1 MNKFRT
7 VSFWMSL
14 CGAVVILL
22 TTLGIR
28 IDADYVNEVVTA
40 LSGVLVLLGVL
51 TAPDG
56 SQTPAKVD
64 ENSATKEVDDNSDA
78 KDVGEI

>member
-22 TTLGIR
+22 TTLGVR
-28 IDADYVNEVVTA
+28 IDAEYVTEVVTA

-51 TAPDG
+51 IAPDT
-56 SQTPAKVD
+56 QPKVD
-64 ENSATKEVDDNSDA
+64 ENKQADKTD
-78 KDVGEI
+78 EI

>member
-22 TTLGIR
+22 TTLGVR
-28 IDADYVNEVVTA
+28 VDAEYVNEVVTA

-51 TAPDG
+51 TAPDANQPKSEIDKG
-56 SQTPAKVD
+56 LETEAKGEAD
-64 ENSATKEVDDNSDA
+64 E
-78 KDVGEI
+78 I

>member
-28 IDADYVNEVVTA
+28 I
-40 LSGVLVLLGVL
+40 VLLGVL

-64 ENSATKEVDDNSDA
+64 ENSATKEVDENSDE
-78 KDVGEI
+78 KEVGEI

>member
-22 TTLGIR
+22 TTLGVR
-28 IDADYVNEVVTA
+28 IDAEYVTEVVTA

-51 TAPDG
+51 IAPD
-56 SQTPAKVD
+56 SQPKVD
-64 ENSATKEVDDNSDA
+64 EKEQADKTD
-78 KDVGEI
+78 EI

>member
-22 TTLGIR
+22 TTLGVR
-28 IDADYVNEVVTA
+28 IDAEYVTEVVTA
-40 LSGVLVLLGVL
+40 LSGVLVLLGIL
-51 TAPDG
+51 IAPD
-56 SQTPAKVD
+56 SQSNPNVD
-64 ENSATKEVDDNSDA
+64 ENAETNKTD
-78 KDVGEI
+78 EI

>member
-22 TTLGIR
+22 TTLGVR
-28 IDADYVNEVVTA
+28 IDAEYVTEVVTA
-40 LSGVLVLLGVL
+40 LSGVLVLLGIL
-51 TAPDG
+51 IAPD
-56 SQTPAKVD
+56 SQSNPKVD
-64 ENSATKEVDDNSDA
+64 ENAETNKTD
-78 KDVGEI
+78 EI